1 MYAPDERNILHA
13 LVIAHKLAHYCL
25 FIFPDVVSGQNT
37 EVEACV
43 SIMLL
48 AHSEHTFV
56 SFGKENQA
64 KKCALERFP

>member
-48 AHSEHTFV
+48 AHSEKSILLFLL
-56 SFGKENQA
+56 E
-64 KKCALERFP
+64 KKIRQRNGL